1 MRLVGGVNKWEEKSR
16 LEQKEEKKN
25 REKERDASWQEAR
38 PSRCEKS

>member
-16 LEQKEEKKN
+16 LEQKEKKN